1 MCVLALEVTHRP
13 RQSSGSRGFPL
24 EDVIPGVSY
33 SGLIT
38 THKQTNKQYSCA
50 CDSLCHSQFSLKKY
64 YSSWWNWRFR
74 VTTKDFKKKKHF
86 LSLGLAELAKWV
98 HSEGMYLSCPY
109 LIFVRL
115 WYPLSVFI
123 KKHYSS
129 SSGPFS
135 KVHCGTISVANC
147 APLMDTVTSL
157 RTSLRSG
164 SSCQQKKKSSQD
176 TTPPPPPPPKE
187 RLGKIQ

>member
-1 MCVLALEVTHRP
+1 MPASRFLKYTLINWPNPVCSFYLPVSTSRDDPVGKADLVCALALEVTHRP

-74 VTTKDFKKKKHF
+74 VTTKDFKKKEF
-86 LSLGLAELAKWV
+86 
-98 HSEGMYLSCPY
+98 
-109 LIFVRL
+109 
-115 WYPLSVFI
+115 PLSDWQSWPNSFRVKGCTCRARI
-123 KKHYSS
+123 
-129 SSGPFS
+129 
-135 KVHCGTISVANC
+135 
-147 APLMDTVTSL
+147 
-157 RTSLRSG
+157 
-164 SSCQQKKKSSQD
+164 
-176 TTPPPPPPPKE
+176 
-187 RLGKIQ
+187 